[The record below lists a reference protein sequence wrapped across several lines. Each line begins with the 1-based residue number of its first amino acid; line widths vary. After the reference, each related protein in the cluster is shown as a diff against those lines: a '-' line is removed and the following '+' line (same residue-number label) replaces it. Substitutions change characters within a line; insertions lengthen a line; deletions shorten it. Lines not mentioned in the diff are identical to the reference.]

1 MRQLATLRRQRGF
14 TLLELMVGLGITA
27 FLLLMSLPSAK
38 TYLVDTKIRTAAQS
52 YRDGA
57 QLARAEA
64 LRRNGDVTITLTGGS
79 WTVTASGETVASQAA
94 ESTSTLT
101 VQAQKASVIFNSMGM
116 ASVDNLVQFKAQGEN
131 ACQPNGPQRCL
142 NVAISRGG
150 LVRLCDPDPNL
161 LAGDNRKC

>member
-1 MRQLATLRRQRGF
+1 MHYPDLLRREQGF

-64 LRRNGDVTITLTGGS
+64 LRRNGDATISLTGGS

-94 ESTSTLT
+94 ESASALT
-101 VQAQKASVIFNSMGM
+101 VSPATLSITFDSMGQATQDSTVQFM
-116 ASVDNLVQFKAQGEN
+116 ASGGDCSG
-131 ACQPNGPQRCL
+131 QRCL

-150 LVRLCDPDPNL
+150 LVRLCDPDPTL
-161 LAGDNRKC
+161 SDGDNRKC